1 MPGITNDNSL
11 AVGDAFPFR
20 KPLFVAQPPLGEDG
34 RPVLRK
40 VLIANRGEIACRIIK
55 TCRKLNIGSIAVYA
69 DEDALSRH
77 VTDADEAINIGS
89 IDKRKVNP
97 FLDVD
102 LLVQTA
108 LSAGAQAIH
117 PGYGYLS
124 ENADFANRVR
134 DAGLIFI
141 GPSASA
147 MSSLGDKRSSKV
159 FLSEHAPEVPL
170 IPGFSGSSQDA
181 EALKTAAEDIG
192 FPIMVKAS
200 AGGGGKGMR
209 IVREAG
215 QLKDELARAQSEA
228 SRSFGSSD
236 CILEKYIENSKHV
249 EIQIMG
255 DSRGKVVS
263 FFDRD
268 CSVQRR
274 HQKVIEETPCP
285 FLDDKTRQEMSDTAV
300 RIGSLIGYEN
310 AGTVEFIFDVSTG
323 KFYFLEVNA
332 RLQVEHPITEEVT
345 GFDLVSLQLFVS
357 AGGDL
362 STIPALDNVT
372 QHGASIECRLTAE
385 SPQNNFLPEHGKVH
399 LWLPAP
405 GVLSPGR
412 DIRYETAIR
421 SESVVSIY
429 FDSMIAKLVVW
440 APTRSLAIEKM
451 QKVLAHT
458 ACVGVRTNQ
467 LFLQACLSN
476 KEFHDPAY
484 TASFIPNNLEQLL
497 QPSFLP
503 NAADIE
509 PVLSIMSSLA
519 VRYLPDYVPKSLQTK
534 PFHNVRRQFRNQ
546 RLDPVNVHCDVITTV
561 DWPYNNKSKETVP
574 SSLCIWKA
582 QSLESPADIVE
593 AFVVSMP
600 DDKDFEND
608 SKSATTKV
616 STKYNQISQ
625 EIRSGEYVN
634 SIPYKARIESW
645 QPAEGSTAIVES
657 WLSSNMTVSISGV
670 KTSAY
675 VCLPSVR
682 PHTLTGQVDQTQQIF
697 FHIPAIGTYVEM
709 KRDTLLSFA
718 GSIRS
723 IAKLKDDPEQK
734 TVTAPMPCKVLSILK
749 SNGDP
754 VNAGDSVMIIESMK
768 MEINIAASST
778 GKFET
783 KWKEGDAVE
792 DGMVLC
798 IVV

>member
-1 MPGITNDNSL
+1 M
-11 AVGDAFPFR
+11 
-20 KPLFVAQPPLGEDG
+20 
-34 RPVLRK
+34 
-40 VLIANRGEIACRIIK
+40 LISVPRD
-55 TCRKLNIGSIAVYA
+55 SF
-69 DEDALSRH
+69 SRH

-89 IDKRKVNP
+89 IDKSKLNP
-97 FLDVD
+97 FLDIN
-102 LLVQTA
+102 LLVRTA
-108 LSAGAQAIH
+108 LSAQAQAIH

-124 ENADFANRVR
+124 ENAEFADRVR
-134 DAGLIFI
+134 EAGLIFI

-159 FLSEHAPEVPL
+159 FLREHAPEVPL

-181 EALKTAAEDIG
+181 ESLKTAAEEIG

-255 DSRGKVVS
+255 DSHGKVVS

-285 FLDDKTRQEMSDTAV
+285 FLDDQTRREMSETAI

-345 GFDLVSLQLFVS
+345 GFDLVSLQLFVA
-357 AGGDL
+357 AGGKL
-362 STIPALDNVT
+362 STIPALENIT
-372 QHGASIECRLTAE
+372 QCGTSIECRLTAE

-399 LWLPAP
+399 LWLPAS
-405 GVLSPGR
+405 GELSPGR

-421 SESVVSIY
+421 TGSLVSIY

-440 APTRSLAIEKM
+440 APTRPLAIEKM

-458 ACVGVRTNQ
+458 ACIGVKTNQ

-476 KEFHDPAY
+476 KGFHDPAY
-484 TASFIPNNLEQLL
+484 TTSFIPNNLEQLL
-497 QPSFLP
+497 KPSFLP
-503 NAADIE
+503 NSNEIE
-509 PVLSIMSSLA
+509 PIISIISSLA
-519 VRYLPDYVPKSLQTK
+519 VRFLPNYVPKDLQKK
-534 PFHNVRRQFRNQ
+534 PFSGVRRQFRNQ
-546 RLDPVNVHCDVITTV
+546 RIDPVSIHSDVITTI
-561 DWPYNNKSKETVP
+561 DWPYSGKSEGRIS

-582 QSLESPADIVE
+582 PNSDSPIAIKEAYLMPIPGDDNFEKDPNFLATEASL
-593 AFVVSMP
+593 
-600 DDKDFEND
+600 
-608 SKSATTKV
+608 
-616 STKYNQISQ
+616 KYNQISQ
-625 EIRSGEYVN
+625 ELRSRSYVN
-634 SIPYKARIESW
+634 SHPYMSRIEAW
-645 QPAEGSTAIVES
+645 QPAEGSTAIIES
-657 WLSSNMTVSISGV
+657 WFSSKITVSINGV
-670 KTSAY
+670 KKSAY
-675 VCLPSVR
+675 ICIPSAR
-682 PHTLTGQVDQTQQIF
+682 PHNLVDQVDRCQRILC
-697 FHIPAIGTYVEM
+697 HIPEIGTYVEL

-718 GSIRS
+718 SSVRS
-723 IAKLKDDPEQK
+723 AADAKNDSEQK
-734 TVTAPMPCKVLSILK
+734 SVTAPMPCKVLSILK
-749 SNGDP
+749 SNGES

-768 MEINIAASST
+768 MEINIAASSA

-783 KWKEGDAVE
+783 NWKEGDAVE
-792 DGMVLC
+792 DGKILC
-798 IVV
+798 SFI